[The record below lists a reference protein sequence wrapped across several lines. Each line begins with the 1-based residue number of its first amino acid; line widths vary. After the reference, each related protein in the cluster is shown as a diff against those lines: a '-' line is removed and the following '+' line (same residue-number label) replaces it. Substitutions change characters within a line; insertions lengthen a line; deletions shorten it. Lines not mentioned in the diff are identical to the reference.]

1 MVMMKITVA
10 FVDDHPVL
18 LSGMSQLFS
27 SSDRFQVVGVGRTAN
42 DLVELAVNAAPD
54 VLVVDLSMPGNTVE
68 AIHKVATVKPTC
80 RILAFTASQSIDLAV
95 SVLEAGAT
103 GYALKGISLEELSD
117 AIARVHEGETYITP
131 SFAAKVV
138 VALRNSARN
147 QSAPRI
153 VFSRREEQVLRLLL
167 NGRTNREIADAMN
180 ISEKT
185 VKHYMSVLM
194 QKLNARNRLE
204 VVLAAQSL
212 GDLGAGRSSVMN

>member
-1 MVMMKITVA
+1 MMIKIA

-18 LSGMSQLFS
+18 LSGMSQLFAA
-27 SSDRFQVVGVGRTAN
+27 SDRFRVVGIGRTAR
-42 DLVELAVNAAPD
+42 DLVELAVGAEPD
-54 VLVVDLSMPGNTVE
+54 VLVVDLSMPGNTIE
-68 AIHKVATVKPTC
+68 AILQVVTVTPKC
-80 RILAFTASQSIDLAV
+80 RILAFTASQSVDLAV

-103 GYALKGISLEELSD
+103 GYALKGISLDELSE
-117 AIARVHEGETYITP
+117 AILRVHEGETYITP

-138 VALRNSARN
+138 IALRNSSRHKN
-147 QSAPRI
+147 VPRI

-212 GDLGAGRSSVMN
+212 GDLGAGRGTAVN